1 MNLSDYKGEEALDII
16 VELLEP
22 ITKIMSDKEIAE
34 AYQKVSKLEAIKIAI
49 KNHKKEVIEI
59 LAILDGEDPAKYEV
73 NIFTL
78 PAKILEILND
88 PEFLNLFGSQ
98 GQTGGA
104 ISSGSVLE
112 NIKAQEQ

>member
-1 MNLSDYKGEEALDII
+1 MKLSDYKGEEALDII
-16 VELLEP
+16 VDLLEP
-22 ITKIMSDKEIAE
+22 LTKIMSDKEIAN

-59 LAILDGEDPAKYEV
+59 LAILDGANPAEYEV
-73 NIFTL
+73 NVFTL
-78 PAKILEILND
+78 PVKLLEILND
-88 PEFLNLFGSQ
+88 PEFIKLFGSQ

-112 NIKAQEQ
+112 NIEA

>member
-1 MNLSDYKGEEALDII
+1 MMKLSDYKGEEALDLI
-16 VELLEP
+16 VEILEP

-59 LAILDGEDPAKYEV
+59 LAILDGANPAEYEI

-78 PAKILEILND
+78 PIKILEILND
-88 PEFLNLFGSQ
+88 PELIKLFGLQ

-104 ISSGSVLE
+104 ISSGSVSE
-112 NIKAQEQ
+112 NIEA